1 MIHRAV
7 VITCV
12 YMDVGPAAEARSE
25 SWVLLRGVLVALAA
39 TIRQSNSITFSM
51 FPVSREA
58 PECCGSTV
66 AGEEAGV
73 GPMRSTGGVVGSTYI
88 PIHIWISD
96 RILLC
101 KHII

>member
-66 AGEEAGV
+66 AGKKGRG
-73 GPMRSTGGVVGSTYI
+73 GPDEIDGWRSREH
-88 PIHIWISD
+88 IHPHTHLD
-96 RILLC
+96 KR
-101 KHII
+101 